1 MSDNNIIP
9 INIDKPIRAD
19 AIRNRQ
25 QLLLAAQ
32 TLFAAQGI
40 ADVTMS
46 AIAKE
51 AEVGKGTLYR
61 HFEDKVA
68 ICHALLDEDMR
79 AFQQR
84 TLDYLR
90 QNGDP
95 YTSLCWFAEQSATYV
110 VNHNALLAEVSNQ
123 GGVDMLSHPAHVWW
137 RQTIVGLLSR
147 LDLDADT
154 SYIADM
160 LYIMLDVQS
169 IRFQRRVQGYDL
181 QRIID
186 GLHMAIA
193 RLTQHPNV

>member
-25 QLLLAAQ
+25 RLLLAAQ
-32 TLFAAQGI
+32 TLFDAQGI

-61 HFEDKVA
+61 HFEDKAAV
-68 ICHALLDEDMR
+68 CHALLDEDMR

-95 YTSLCWFAEQSATYV
+95 YTSLRWFTEQSATYV

-137 RQTIVGLLSR
+137 RQTIIGLLAR
-147 LDLDADT
+147 LDLNVDT

-160 LYIMLDVQS
+160 LYIMLDVQT

-181 QRIID
+181 QRIIN
-186 GLHMAIA
+186 GLHMALA
-193 RLTQHPNV
+193 RLTQHSDA